1 METDP
6 PAARLEDVALRYP
19 GQPQPSL
26 SGLSLEVR
34 SGRVTGLLGP
44 NGAGKSST
52 ICLIAGLRRPQA
64 GRVEVLGGPAGRLQA
79 RCRLGVMLQEGGLPT
94 TARGPEVVKHV
105 AALRG
110 APETAGP
117 LIQRLGID
125 ALGRTAIRRL
135 SGGERRRVSLAC
147 ALVGAPRFV
156 VLDEPTAGLDP
167 RGRAIVWEIV
177 RELRGAG
184 VTVLLSTHLID
195 EAEALSDDIA
205 LIAHGR
211 CVLQAPLADVT
222 ASGPEGV
229 AFEAIAHLDLVGL
242 VQALPE
248 GCSARE
254 VSPGHYRV
262 DGAADPQVLATITS
276 WCAQHGVMPR
286 SLHTGQTSLEDVYW
300 RLSAEGQD
308 P

>member
-6 PAARLEDVALRYP
+6 PAARLEDVTLRYP

-26 SGLSLEVR
+26 SGLNLEVR

-52 ICLIAGLRRPQA
+52 ISLIAGLRRPQS
-64 GRVEVLGGPAGRLQA
+64 GRVEVLGGPAGRFAA
-79 RCRLGVMLQEGGLPT
+79 RCGLGVMLQDGGLPT
-94 TARGPEVVKHV
+94 TARGPEIVDHI

-110 APETAGP
+110 APKTAGP
-117 LIQRLGID
+117 LIERLGIGS
-125 ALGRTAIRRL
+125 LGRTTIRRM

-147 ALVGAPRFV
+147 TLVGTPRFV

-167 RGRAIVWEIV
+167 RGRAIVWDIV
-177 RELRGAG
+177 RELRDDG
-184 VTVLLSTHLID
+184 VSVLLSTHLID
-195 EAEALSDDIA
+195 EAEALSDDVA

-211 CVLQAPLADVT
+211 CVLQAPLSDVT

-229 AFEAIAHLDLVGL
+229 AFDAVAHLDIGGL

-248 GCSARE
+248 GCTARE

-276 WCAQHGVMPR
+276 WCAQHGVLPR
-286 SLHTGQTSLEDVYW
+286 SLHTGQSSLEDVFW
-300 RLSAEGQD
+300 RLSTGDES